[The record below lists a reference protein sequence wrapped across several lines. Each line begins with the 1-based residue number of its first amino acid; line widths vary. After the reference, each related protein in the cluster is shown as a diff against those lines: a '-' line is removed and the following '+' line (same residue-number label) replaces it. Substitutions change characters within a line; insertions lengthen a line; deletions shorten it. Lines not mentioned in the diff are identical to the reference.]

1 MPKISPYVKFAFAY
15 CNKMGLFEI
24 DPITKKRHYDEGDIW
39 EGILIM
45 HNHLNRN
52 RNKKEVEVF

>member
-1 MPKISPYVKFAFAY
+1 MPKISPYVKFAVAY

-24 DPITKKRHYDEGDIW
+24 DPITKKRQYDECDIW
-39 EGILIM
+39 EGILLM

-52 RNKKEVEVF
+52 RNKKEAEVF